1 MFGVPGTAQ
10 LSASGRESFGVRAFR
25 RHLEFAPSALAAIA
39 VLSFAAPTAAQ
50 SVFDAMP
57 YAMTSVAAT
66 DDAAG
71 YFVNPALAGV
81 RHSGGYAFIY
91 TEKAGDREAWY
102 RGVIS
107 GPNVAAQAAMVD
119 GGKLAW
125 GTSAAGGK
133 SRFRLGTTWTS
144 LNTSV
149 YEAGLPFDAV
159 PEART
164 DDRTGDWRVGFMSR
178 SRPWLS
184 MGGVLDHAMQPKL
197 GGAVLRREYIAGIG
211 IRPLAGARG
220 SAHTLGT
227 RLTVTGDMAWS
238 EAGKLNDPRWR
249 VGGEL
254 ELAQGVALQGAF
266 GRDGEV
272 RFGVQLLG
280 GHFGLGAH
288 RAEFDEGPA
297 RNTYTALITGSEN
310 RTTLDPR
317 HRVAVVRAGGTLG
330 DDAVAG
336 FSIFGA
342 DTRTPSKPL
351 HQQLE
356 RALEDPQTRGVLLHL
371 TGISGMAQVEELR
384 PRIRELRA
392 AGKPVVAYLEYGGRR
407 ADLYLAAACDRIVTP
422 PEAFFAGLGLHAE
435 TRYYR
440 QALADWGVRIDRAS
454 YGRYKS
460 AYRNFSVDSTSD
472 ADRESVERVLDVAQD
487 LFVTSVSADRGI
499 PPSQLMT
506 VLDGRSWRSSDLVQ
520 LEVIDAVGYRD
531 DALRMLGELAEMRGK
546 PRAVDLRTVRAER
559 REWVVPTRLA
569 VVYASGG
576 VESGTSGNDLLVGP
590 FVGSSTLSRQIEAAY
605 RNPEVE
611 AVVLRVD
618 SPGGA
623 SIAADHIYHALDR
636 MKRETGKPLVVSM
649 GSVAASGGYHISL
662 PADRIFADRFTRTG
676 SIGVLTVR
684 YSFEGWNRE
693 HNVHQEDFDRGD
705 YMRYW
710 STGHDWDA
718 RAQAAADS
726 AVRREHDEFVALVA
740 ARRGM
745 PVAAIDSVAQGRVWM
760 GEDAR
765 ERGLVD
771 EIGGLEA
778 AMADARQRAGIP
790 TEEKIEPKEYRRPR
804 PALLDRLV
812 GGWMRGAMERALH
825 MPEPGA
831 WLHWLDPRS
840 VAVE

>member
-1 MFGVPGTAQ
+1 MPAQ
-10 LSASGRESFGVRAFR
+10 GRESLGVNTMGSIRRATG
-25 RHLEFAPSALAAIA
+25 AA
-39 VLSFAAPTAAQ
+39 VLGTAVAGLLFVAPVAAQ

-57 YAMTSVAAT
+57 YALSSVTSA

-71 YFVNPALAGV
+71 YFVNPAVGGV
-81 RHSGGYAFIY
+81 RHGGGYAFIY
-91 TEKAGDREAWY
+91 SEKADEREAWY
-102 RGVIS
+102 RAVIS
-107 GPNVAAQAAMVD
+107 GPNVAAQAAMVE
-119 GGKLAW
+119 GGKLSW
-125 GTSAAGGK
+125 GMSAAGGK
-133 SRFRLGTTWTS
+133 SRFRMGSTWTS

-149 YEAGLPFDAV
+149 YEAGLPLDAT
-159 PEART
+159 PEARN
-164 DDRTGDWRVGFMSR
+164 DDHTGDWRFGFLSR
-178 SRPWLS
+178 SRPWMSLA
-184 MGGVLDHAMQPKL
+184 GVVDHVMQPKL
-197 GGAVLRREYIAGIG
+197 GGAVLRREYVAGLG

-227 RLTVTGDMAWS
+227 RLTVTGDLAWN
-238 EAGKLNDPRWR
+238 EAGRLNDPRWR

-254 ELAQGVALQGAF
+254 ELTQGVALQGAF
-266 GRDGEV
+266 GGDGEL
-272 RFGVQLLG
+272 RFGLQVLG
-280 GHFGLGAH
+280 PHFGLGAH
-288 RAEFDEGPA
+288 RAECDDCPA
-297 RNTYTALITGSEN
+297 RNTYTAVVSGSEN
-310 RTTLDPR
+310 RTTFSTR
-317 HRVAVVRAGGTLG
+317 ANHRVAVIRAGGALG
-330 DDAVAG
+330 DDALAG
-336 FSIFGA
+336 FSVFGA
-342 DTRTPSKPL
+342 DRRTPAKPL
-351 HQQLE
+351 HTQLE
-356 RALEDPQTRGVLLHL
+356 RALTDPSTRGVLLHL

-384 PRIRELRA
+384 PRIRELRN
-392 AGKPVVAYLEYGGRR
+392 AGKPVVAYLEFGGRR
-407 ADLYLAAACDRIVTP
+407 ADLYLAAACDLIVTP

-440 QALADWGVRIDRAS
+440 EALADWGVRIDRAS

-460 AYRNFSVDSTSD
+460 AYRNFSADSTTA
-472 ADRESVERVLDVAQD
+472 ADRESIERVLDVAQD

-499 PPSQLMT
+499 PPAQLLE
-506 VLDGRSWRSSDLVQ
+506 VLDGRSWRASDLVK
-520 LEVIDAVGYRD
+520 LGVVDAIGYRD
-531 DALRMLGELAEMRGK
+531 DALRLLGERSGMKGK
-546 PRAVDLRTVRAER
+546 PRTADLRTVREER
-559 REWVVPTRLA
+559 REWMVPTRLA

-576 VESGTSGNDLLVGP
+576 VESGSSGNDLLVGP
-590 FVGSSTLSRQIEAAY
+590 FVGSATLSRQIEAAY

-684 YSFEGWNRE
+684 YSFEGWNRQ
-693 HNVHQEDFDRGD
+693 HDVRQDDFDRGD

-710 STGHDWDA
+710 STGHDWDE

-740 ARRGM
+740 ARRGLQ
-745 PVAAIDSVAQGRVWM
+745 VAAVDSVAQGRVWM
-760 GEDAR
+760 GEDALS
-765 ERGLVD
+765 RGLVD
-771 EIGGLEA
+771 EIGGLTA
-778 AMADARQRAGIP
+778 AIADARQRAGIP
-790 TEEKIEPKEYRRPR
+790 AGEKIEPVEYRRPR
-804 PALLDRLV
+804 PAWLDRLV
-812 GGWMRGAMERALH
+812 GNWVRETVDRSLH